1 MLTMLAFIEG
11 YYAYFFLILLFTIGL
26 YGMMM
31 KHNLMKK
38 IIGMSIVQATTVLFW
53 IVSAYK
59 EGGTAT
65 VLDKSLGVE
74 NPDLYL
80 NPLPHTLM
88 LTAIVVAVVTLGVS
102 FALIISIYRN
112 YQTLDEQILL
122 RRMQ

>member
-1 MLTMLAFIEG
+1 MTAFEFAEG
-11 YYAYFFLILLFTIGL
+11 YSAYLLLVVLFAIGL

-31 KHNLMKK
+31 KQNLIKK
-38 IIGMSIVQATTVLFW
+38 IMGMSIVQSSVILFF

-59 EGGTAT
+59 DDAT
-65 VLDKSLGVE
+65 VSVIDYTRGVT

-102 FALIISIYRN
+102 FALVIMIYKR
-112 YQTLDEQILL
+112 YKTLHEPTL
-122 RRMQ
+122 RELMK

>member
-1 MLTMLAFIEG
+1 VLTMLELIEG
-11 YYAYFFLILLFTIGL
+11 YYAYFFLVLLFSIGL

-31 KHNLMKK
+31 KQNLMKK
-38 IIGMSIVQATTVLFW
+38 IMGMSIVQATVILFW

-59 EGGTAT
+59 ENAMVT
-65 VLDKSLGVE
+65 VMDKRLGLE

-112 YQTLDEQILL
+112 YQTLDEEVLL
-122 RRMQ
+122 KRMQ

>member
-1 MLTMLAFIEG
+1 MFLELIKG
-11 YYAYFFLILLFTIGL
+11 YYAYFFLSILFTIGL

-31 KHNLMKK
+31 KRNLMKK
-38 IIGMSIVQATTVLFW
+38 VLGMSIVQAVVILFW

-59 EGGTAT
+59 EGAMVT
-65 VLDKSLGVE
+65 VLDKGLGVS

-102 FALIISIYRN
+102 FALIIAIYRN
-112 YQTLDEQILL
+112 FKTIDETDLL
-122 RRMQ
+122 EQMK

>member
-1 MLTMLAFIEG
+1 MTAFEFLQG
-11 YYAYFFLILLFTIGL
+11 YSAYILLVVVFAIGL

-31 KHNLMKK
+31 KQNLIKK
-38 IIGMSIVQATTVLFW
+38 IMGMSIVQSSVILFF

-59 EGGTAT
+59 EGAT
-65 VLDKSLGVE
+65 VSVLDPALGLE

-102 FALIISIYRN
+102 FALVIMIHKRYK
-112 YQTLDEQILL
+112 TLHEPTLL
-122 RRMQ
+122 ELMK

>member
-1 MLTMLAFIEG
+1 MFLELIQG
-11 YYAYFFLILLFTIGL
+11 YYAYFFLVVLFTIGL

-31 KHNLMKK
+31 KRNLMKK
-38 IIGMSIVQATTVLFW
+38 VLGMSIVQAVVILFW

-59 EGGTAT
+59 EGGTVT
-65 VLDKSLGVE
+65 VLDERLGVE

-102 FALIISIYRN
+102 LALIVSIYRN
-112 YQTLDEQILL
+112 YKTIDEAELL
-122 RRMQ
+122 EQMK